1 MTDEDALSCCFL
13 SLTPPLSLIPSY
25 LRVVLC
31 HQLTKPAH
39 PSTPLHLSTPIPA
52 GLKAVCFLF
61 SVLYTFHVM
70 RKLNSFRYRTMITFG
85 PIAAS
90 PKICCHATDAASAA
104 AAAVLQR
111 ERVWVVALLGLPYLP
126 NIACDLR
133 MLWRKLFSLP
143 FYLSISLSLSR
154 CLSVSLALVI
164 NLQKFFFMPKPV
176 QGLVAS

>member
-1 MTDEDALSCCFL
+1 MLSAVAPFL
-13 SLTPPLSLIPSY
+13 SLLPDSLPSY

-31 HQLTKPAH
+31 HQATKPAH
-39 PSTPLHLSTPIPA
+39 PPPHLSTPIPA

-90 PKICCHATDAASAA
+90 PKICCHATDAA

-111 ERVWVVALLGLPYLP
+111 ERVWVVALLGLPHLP

-133 MLWRKLFSLP
+133 MLWRKFFSLP
-143 FYLSISLSLSR
+143 SFLSLFLSLSLSVYLFGSCHKFTKVFLYAKACSRTR
-154 CLSVSLALVI
+154 CVLSS
-164 NLQKFFFMPKPV
+164 
-176 QGLVAS
+176 SCCC